1 MLFFGQISNNLNKN
15 KMSNYEIL
23 KSKIINVNNSLM
35 EISKGQLLANDDDGW
50 FEVVDI
56 NRLGIKLIDLSNSS
70 IDSFDKDYIESYFSI
85 LGKEPQLNDVLS
97 WHSSNGIDKYSHF
110 EVSKGEAYFSIY
122 EGEETES
129 IVWDLSKQYLKDQSP
144 ELLEWLS
151 TLG

>member
-85 LGKEPQLNDVLS
+85 LGKEPQ
-97 WHSSNGIDKYSHF
+97 SNGIDKYSHF